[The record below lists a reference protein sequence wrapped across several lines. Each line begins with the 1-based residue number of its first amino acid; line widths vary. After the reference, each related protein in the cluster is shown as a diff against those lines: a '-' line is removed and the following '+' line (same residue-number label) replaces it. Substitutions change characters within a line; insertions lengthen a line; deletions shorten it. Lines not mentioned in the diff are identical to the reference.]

1 MELYQAMFLVLHLLS
16 LIVMV
21 YGIKRSIKEYKTL
34 TMFITV
40 LYVLVL
46 LNNLN
51 LFFYSLK
58 GI

>member
-21 YGIKRSIKEYKTL
+21 YSVKRSIKEYKTL
-34 TMFITV
+34 TLFITV